1 MIKLKFIW
9 QQIIIFA
16 IIASIANVYAFEYWC
31 QVRLTHQSFHV
42 TGKHDHSK
50 GHTHGSKAK
59 QEGHQEHG
67 NTEHHDSK
75 ETGTGCCKE
84 ETASFFASLQA
95 SGTPTFHFAPAS
107 VNALLPIWLEGLGF
121 PLPDGTSYLSGFFP
135 DVGLIPKLP
144 DIRIYICSLTI

>member
-1 MIKLKFIW
+1 MIRLKFIG

-31 QVRLTHQSFHV
+31 KVRLTHQSIHV
-42 TGKHDHSK
+42 TGKHDHPK
-50 GHTHGSKAK
+50 GHSHGSKAK
-59 QEGHQEHG
+59 KEGHHEHS
-67 NTEHHDSK
+67 NAEHHDSK
-75 ETGTGCCKE
+75 ETGTGCCTE

-95 SGTPTFHFAPAS
+95 PGAPTFHFAPAS
-107 VNALLPIWLEGLGF
+107 VNALLPIWLESLSF
-121 PLPDGTSYLSGFFP
+121 PLLDGNSYLGWFFP